1 MTKYCIKK
9 AGITVARSAKGFI
22 DNINEF
28 LKVYPTASYGEI
40 YVNYNANSRY
50 SIYNLNGVLIKW
62 GEIYSGENKINL
74 NTINKGVYLIKVAN
88 EVAII
93 AKTII

>member
-1 MTKYCIKK
+1 MAAIIQLRRGSTP
-9 AGITVARSAKGFI
+9 SS
-22 DNINEF
+22 
-28 LKVYPTASYGEI
+28 LSYGEI

-74 NTINKGVYLIKVAN
+74 KTINKGLYFIQINNVNKRF
-88 EVAII
+88 II
-93 AKTII
+93 L